1 MVPAPTALL
10 DVNVLLALAWPQHV
24 HHARAHGWF
33 DRHDAPWATTPI
45 TEAGLVRLSTTPAV
59 VGRPVA
65 MSDAL
70 VVLEAVRAIP
80 GHVFW
85 ADDASLAD
93 PRLDLARMVSR
104 KQVTDVHLA
113 DLAAHHDG
121 VLATMDA
128 SVVDALEPGDRH
140 VILLL
145 P

>member
-1 MVPAPTALL
+1 MAPATTALL
-10 DVNVLLALAWPQHV
+10 DVNVLLALSWPQHV
-24 HHARAHGWF
+24 HHARAHAWF

-45 TEAGLVRLSTTPAV
+45 TESGLVRLSTTPAV

-65 MSDAL
+65 MSDAI
-70 VVLEAVRAIP
+70 VVLKTVRAIP

-93 PRLDLARMVSR
+93 PRLDLVRTVSR

-113 DLAAHHDG
+113 DLAARRGG

-128 SVVDALEPGDRH
+128 SVVDALEPRDRH
-140 VILLL
+140 VVLLL